1 MSFEIKYKGK
11 KLSNEEV
18 FIYAGCILALI
29 AMLLPWVTFGAR
41 SANGFKLDM
50 WIFLLPLGFSLYQLK
65 NKQKFAKEKNIILLI
80 ELAPAIISA
89 IGTFVFIADKQRV
102 MFNKSKFCIHRML
115 YLHHC
120 MCSYR
125 LWRLFKFKKNKIIN
139 FFYAFVI

>member
-18 FIYAGCILALI
+18 LIYAGCILALI

-80 ELAPAIISA
+80 A
-89 IGTFVFIADKQRV
+89 V
-102 MFNKSKFCIHRML
+102 
-115 YLHHC
+115 
-120 MCSYR
+120 SYTH
-125 LWRLFKFKKNKIIN
+125 LTLPPILL
-139 FFYAFVI
+139 V

>member
-18 FIYAGCILALI
+18 LIYAGCILALI

-65 NKQKFAKEKNIILLI
+65 NKQK
-80 ELAPAIISA
+80 
-89 IGTFVFIADKQRV
+89 V
-102 MFNKSKFCIHRML
+102 MFNKSVNFASTGCYIFIIACAIIGCGA
-115 YLHHC
+115 YLN
-120 MCSYR
+120 S
-125 LWRLFKFKKNKIIN
+125 KKIK
-139 FFYAFVI
+139 